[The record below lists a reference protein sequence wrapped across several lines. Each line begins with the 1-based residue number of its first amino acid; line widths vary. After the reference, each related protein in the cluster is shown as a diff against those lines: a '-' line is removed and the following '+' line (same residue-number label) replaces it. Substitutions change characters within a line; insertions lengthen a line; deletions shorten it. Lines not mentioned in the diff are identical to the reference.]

1 MVLRIPHALKRAE
14 VAKWTTAP
22 VLKTG
27 SANALREFES
37 PPQRSN
43 SSPTLTL
50 LSSNKLRDLK
60 TVKEC
65 KYMDIQLYDYPKRIS
80 SIEKNILET
89 SYPDKNKE
97 LIFVLVVIIF
107 CGVLLPEARCII
119 RALLASIFHNQK
131 RFFHPKS

>member
-1 MVLRIPHALKRAE
+1 MKRAE

-50 LSSNKLRDLK
+50 LSPNKLRELRG
-60 TVKEC
+60 VKEC
-65 KYMDIQLYDYPKRIS
+65 KYMDIHLYDYPKRIS
-80 SIEKNILET
+80 SIEKNILEA

-97 LIFVLVVIIF
+97 LIFVLFVVIF
-107 CGVLLPEARCII
+107 CGVLLPEAHYFI
-119 RALLASIFHNQK
+119 
-131 RFFHPKS
+131 